1 MTEAELIEQL
11 PGLTNRRDIRNWL
24 SEATGLGLTPGL
36 VAAVAAQAELT
47 AASGTSQW
55 VSLLFLQLPM
65 EGEAELLADIPA
77 YAEALYPR
85 LVDFRQTCIVADYL
99 GRRYRDEAD
108 RRVLWALTAGAS
120 GEAGRAGRW
129 MAWELVW
136 KLGDTEERAEAE
148 RRMRLLG

>member
-85 LVDFRQTCIVADYL
+85 LVDFRQT
-99 GRRYRDEAD
+99 D

-120 GEAGRAGRW
+120 GEAGRAGMW

-136 KLGDTEERAEAE
+136 KLGDAEERAEAE

>member
-11 PGLTNRRDIRNWL
+11 LLLTDRRDIRNWL
-24 SEATGLGLTPGL
+24 YEATGFGLTPGL
-36 VAAVAAQAELT
+36 VAAVAAQAERT

-65 EGEAELLADIPA
+65 EGEAGVLVDVPA

-85 LVDFRQTCIVADYL
+85 LVHFRQTCVVADYL
-99 GRRYRDEAD
+99 GRRYREEAE
-108 RRVLWALTAGAS
+108 RRVLCALTAGAS
-120 GEAGRAGRW
+120 GEAGRAGMW
-129 MAWELVW
+129 TAWELVW
-136 KLGDTEERAEAE
+136 KLGDAEERAEAE